1 VCCSCEAAHLCTV
14 CVEGGVLVVRVDGFC
29 VEFEGSGPVLVA
41 EGIVALVLERNGFFT
56 RVRHGACGLASA
68 GVTAVM

>member
-1 VCCSCEAAHLCTV
+1 VWCGCESADLCTV
-14 CVEGGVLVVRVDGFC
+14 CVEGGVLVVGVDGFC
-29 VEFEGSGPVLVA
+29 VEFEGRGPVLVA

-68 GVTAVM
+68 GPAGSR